1 MLFLLIVIWQIVL
14 LGMTFVF
21 AGHAARAGARALAVG
36 DAIKPAAIKE
46 LPSAWQGGTKVS
58 QSDNTHVQVE
68 VKMPVLLPGTL
79 HLPLTI
85 GSKAGT
91 VIEDQ
96 VLPWERQSWLMSNAL
111 SGSPAMIG
119 LRLLATLQYVPGN
132 TAVLLPNGTAAAPV
146 DAPLAVK
153 EMIAAAN
160 EINSTPYLWG
170 GGYGGSLAQISSA
183 YDCSSATSFVLFAA
197 GLHGAQADDS
207 SGLEG
212 WGLQGLGN
220 WVTVYANAGRACRD
234 RRSELRHVGR
244 RGDAAESARQRTALD
259 DEAHRPGY
267 VRDPPSPGAVM
278 RRRLLRLDLVLG
290 VTVVVVVAI
299 AILSSR
305 TAGSSPSSPPSPR
318 PVADSFGRSYAGYLD
333 GRVPVSAL
341 PAASRRVRSIATD
354 GPTIPPASMAGSLR
368 VTGIRLRYVNGA
380 PAAQAV
386 ITVRDRRR
394 FYPFDVGLSYA
405 ASRWSVVYLVA
416 PDVGSILAAAHHPP
430 PPSLRRAATTFALA
444 YAGYRAGV
452 KRRSP
457 SAMPLVGAQIAAGQ
471 DPLADLGP
479 GGAGPTL
486 KSLAFGP
493 PQGSLVAATA
503 IVRAGA
509 REPSFTFLL
518 RRAGERWEAS
528 SFLETSS

>member
-220 WVTVYANAGRACRD
+220 WVTVYANAGHA
-234 RRSELRHVGR
+234 HVVIAGLNFDTWA
-244 RGDAAESARQRTALD
+244 GE
-259 DEAHRPGY
+259 GM
-267 VRDPPSPGAVM
+267 PPN
-278 RRRLLRLDLVLG
+278 
-290 VTVVVVVAI
+290 
-299 AILSSR
+299 
-305 TAGSSPSSPPSPR
+305 
-318 PVADSFGRSYAGYLD
+318 
-333 GRVPVSAL
+333 
-341 PAASRRVRSIATD
+341 
-354 GPTIPPASMAGSLR
+354 PPASG
-368 VTGIRLRYVNGA
+368 
-380 PAAQAV
+380 P
-386 ITVRDRRR
+386 
-394 FYPFDVGLSYA
+394 
-405 ASRWSVVYLVA
+405 RWTTKLTDPGTFA
-416 PDVGSILAAAHHPP
+416 TRHPP
-430 PPSLRRAATTFALA
+430 GL
-444 YAGYRAGV
+444 
-452 KRRSP
+452 
-457 SAMPLVGAQIAAGQ
+457 
-471 DPLADLGP
+471 
-479 GGAGPTL
+479 
-486 KSLAFGP
+486 
-493 PQGSLVAATA
+493 
-503 IVRAGA
+503 
-509 REPSFTFLL
+509 
-518 RRAGERWEAS
+518 
-528 SFLETSS
+528 